1 MKLIVGLGNPGKE
14 YENTRHN
21 IGFNV
26 IDLYLK
32 KNNLKLDKEKFNGKY
47 LKTNINNEE
56 VIFLEPQTYMNLS
69 GDSVL
74 KIMNFYKINIE
85 DILIIQDDLDLDLG
99 KIKLKEKSSS
109 GGHNGIK
116 DIEQKLGSNSF
127 KRLKIG
133 ISNNKLIDTKDYVL
147 GKFNKEEKEILEKS
161 YKKCLNIIDDFFKM
175 NFNLLMGKYNK
186 R

>member
-74 KIMNFYKINIE
+74 KIG
-85 DILIIQDDLDLDLG
+85 DRVIIST
-99 KIKLKEKSSS
+99 KE
-109 GGHNGIK
+109 
-116 DIEQKLGSNSF
+116 
-127 KRLKIG
+127 
-133 ISNNKLIDTKDYVL
+133 
-147 GKFNKEEKEILEKS
+147 FNKNHL
-161 YKKCLNIIDDFFKM
+161 KKL
-175 NFNLLMGKYNK
+175 FN
-186 R
+186 

>member
-32 KNNLKLDKEKFNGKY
+32 KNNLNLDKEKFNGKY

-74 KIMNFYKINIE
+74 KIMNFYKINIKY
-85 DILIIQDDLDLDLG
+85 LV
-99 KIKLKEKSSS
+99 KI
-109 GGHNGIK
+109 
-116 DIEQKLGSNSF
+116 
-127 KRLKIG
+127 
-133 ISNNKLIDTKDYVL
+133 
-147 GKFNKEEKEILEKS
+147 
-161 YKKCLNIIDDFFKM
+161 
-175 NFNLLMGKYNK
+175 
-186 R
+186 